1 MKGYTKLLICFAFIG
16 TTMAYTNPELLFGD
30 ETSTTLNN
38 DGTMDPGDINTF
50 DEDHGHTP
58 KLKGKHIV
66 NEDMMLTDAEERLY
80 FGSNKQND
88 EADDEEDAKLYDA
101 ITDKRY
107 RWDPSKPIPY
117 VISSKLGTKAKKA
130 ITDAMARY
138 RENTCVNFREK
149 QSSDK
154 DYIFFDKRD
163 GCWSQVGMQDGMQAI
178 SIGKGCEYE
187 VTVIHEIMH
196 ALGFFHEQARPDRD
210 SYVKILFD
218 NVKEG
223 RKSQFQ
229 KLNSAETYGEGY
241 DFRSIMHYKKNAFSK
256 NGNPTIKVLGL
267 FGFFKTLG
275 QSTSSG
281 HFSKTDVKQIKK
293 MFNCGSKVTSNTRR
307 RRWFGKK

>member
-117 VISSKLGTKAKKA
+117 VVSSKLGMSVDTYK
-130 ITDAMARY
+130 IP
-138 RENTCVNFREK
+138 VPK
-149 QSSDK
+149 QRKLSL
-154 DYIFFDKRD
+154 
-163 GCWSQVGMQDGMQAI
+163 MQWRGI
-178 SIGKGCEYE
+178 ER
-187 VTVIHEIMH
+187 IHV
-196 ALGFFHEQARPDRD
+196 L
-210 SYVKILFD
+210 ILER
-218 NVKEG
+218 N
-223 RKSQFQ
+223 
-229 KLNSAETYGEGY
+229 N
-241 DFRSIMHYKKNAFSK
+241 H
-256 NGNPTIKVLGL
+256 
-267 FGFFKTLG
+267 
-275 QSTSSG
+275 
-281 HFSKTDVKQIKK
+281 QIKTTYSLINEMVVGAK
-293 MFNCGSKVTSNTRR
+293 
-307 RRWFGKK
+307 